1 MIQEQDVKPIPKYI
15 LKLIKQKD
23 IAFYEKPSG
32 ITRFYSYFTKH
43 KQELLQVTVA
53 AKNKGKNW
61 HCKQVAIHGLNS
73 EKCLVKDIEYFGIG
87 GYVVGWHEQGLTKF
101 PKWYETSNWC
111 EAPDKYYS
119 PYAPAVNKEY
129 ILTFKEYKYSA
140 IDKYNHSDIF
150 KYLRLYKQY
159 PQAELLVKF
168 GLTSYA
174 TSKVIL
180 KMIDKD
186 KKFRQ
191 WLLNNLSEIK
201 LKSHY
206 YISTLVLAYKQNMD
220 LDKAQ
225 QYETLLKTFRH
236 NSNYKRI
243 KELFANNIKQFF
255 NYLIEQQT
263 NESSYIDYLNAC
275 EYLNLNMSLDKNKTP
290 HNFKKWH
297 DIRIDEYHT
306 AKMKADKKE
315 RKAFYKKFSTVAEK
329 YLPLQR
335 NLKDEFVT
343 LIAQSPTDL
352 VLEGN
357 ALNHCV
363 GRVNY
368 DQKFAREES
377 LIFFIRSKENMNSP
391 FVTVEYSLKNKKV
404 IQCYGEHD
412 SKPNDNVLNYVN
424 KIWLPYANRKLRQIA
439 I

>member
-1 MIQEQDVKPIPKYI
+1 MIREQDIKPIPKYI
-15 LKLIKQKD
+15 LKLIKRKD
-23 IAFYEKPSG
+23 NQAYEKYSG
-32 ITRFYSYFTKH
+32 TTRFYSYFTKH
-43 KQELLQVTVA
+43 KKELLQITVSV
-53 AKNKGKNW
+53 KNKGKAW
-61 HCKQVAIHGLNS
+61 YYKQVAIHGLHS
-73 EKCLVKDIEYFGIG
+73 ENCLVKDIEYFNIG
-87 GYVVGWHEQGLTKF
+87 GYVVGWHEQGLTKY
-101 PKWYETSNWC
+101 PKWYETENWC
-111 EAPDKYYS
+111 IANDKYYN
-119 PYAPAVNKEY
+119 PYAPTVNKEY
-129 ILTFKEYKYSA
+129 ILTFQEYKYSA
-140 IDKYNHSDIF
+140 IDKYTHSDIF
-150 KYLRLYKQY
+150 KYLRLYEKF

-168 GLTSYA
+168 GLSNYA
-174 TSKVIL
+174 TSKTIL
-180 KMIDKD
+180 RMVAKD

-191 WLLNNLSEIK
+191 WLLTKLDEIK

-206 YISTLVLAYKQNMD
+206 YISTLVIAYKQNME

-225 QYETLLKTFRH
+225 QFETLLKTFRH
-236 NSNYKRI
+236 NANYKRI
-243 KELFANNIKQFF
+243 KELFDNNIKQFF
-255 NYLIEQQT
+255 NYLIDQKT

-290 HNFKKWH
+290 HNLKKWH

-315 RKAFYKKFSTVAEK
+315 RKAFYKKFSTVAAK

-335 NLKDEFVT
+335 NLKDDFVT

-352 VLEGN
+352 VVEGN

-363 GRVNY
+363 GRMNY

-377 LIFFIRSKENMNSP
+377 LIFFIRSKDNIDNP

-404 IQCYGEHD
+404 VQCYGEHD

-424 KIWLPYANRKLRQIA
+424 NVWLPYANRKLKQLA